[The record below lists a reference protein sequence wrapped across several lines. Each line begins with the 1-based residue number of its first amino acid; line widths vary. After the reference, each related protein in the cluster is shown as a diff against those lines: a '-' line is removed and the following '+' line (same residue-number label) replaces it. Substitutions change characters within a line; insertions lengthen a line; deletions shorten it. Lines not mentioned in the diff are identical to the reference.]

1 MKNQKKGILA
11 MMISVLVF
19 AIDICF
25 MVVPQINRMLEPPP
39 AAIVLGI
46 WLAGV
51 NLMALSVDFLEI
63 ASRYVERKNKKFI

>member
-1 MKNQKKGILA
+1 MV
-11 MMISVLVF
+11 ISILVF

-25 MVVPQINRMLEPPP
+25 AMVPQINQMLEPPA

-51 NLMALSVDFLEI
+51 NLMALSVDFLKI
-63 ASRYVERKNKKFI
+63 ASRYIEKNKKFI

>member
-1 MKNQKKGILA
+1 MKNQKRGILA

-19 AIDICF
+19 TIDICF
-25 MVVPQINRMLEPPP
+25 IMVPQINQMLEPPL

-46 WLAGV
+46 WLAGI

-63 ASRYVERKNKKFI
+63 ASRYVERKKFI

>member
-1 MKNQKKGILA
+1 MKGILT
-11 MMISVLVF
+11 MMISILVF

-25 MVVPQINRMLEPPP
+25 VVVPQINQMLEPPA

-51 NLMALSVDFLEI
+51 NLMALSVDFLKI
-63 ASRYVERKNKKFI
+63 ASRYIEKNKKFI

>member
-1 MKNQKKGILA
+1 

-25 MVVPQINRMLEPPP
+25 IVVPQINQMLEPSA

-63 ASRYVERKNKKFI
+63 VSRYIEKNKKFI

>member
-1 MKNQKKGILA
+1 MKGILA

-25 MVVPQINRMLEPPP
+25 IVVPQINQMLEPPA

-63 ASRYVERKNKKFI
+63 ASRYIEKNKKFI

>member
-1 MKNQKKGILA
+1 MKGILA

-19 AIDICF
+19 VIDICF
-25 MVVPQINRMLEPPP
+25 IVVPQINQMLEPQA

-63 ASRYVERKNKKFI
+63 ASRYVERKNKNFLK

>member
-1 MKNQKKGILA
+1 
-11 MMISVLVF
+11 MISVLVF
-19 AIDICF
+19 VIDICF
-25 MVVPQINRMLEPPP
+25 IAVPQINQMLEPQA

-63 ASRYVERKNKKFI
+63 VSRYIERKKFI

>member
-1 MKNQKKGILA
+1 MKGILA
-11 MMISVLVF
+11 MMISILVF

-25 MVVPQINRMLEPPP
+25 VMVPQINQMLEPPA

-51 NLMALSVDFLEI
+51 NLMALSVDFLKI
-63 ASRYVERKNKKFI
+63 ASRYIEKNKKFI

>member
-1 MKNQKKGILA
+1 

-25 MVVPQINRMLEPPP
+25 IVVPQINQMLEPPL
-39 AAIVLGI
+39 AAIVLGV

-51 NLMALSVDFLEI
+51 NLTALSVDFLEI
-63 ASRYVERKNKKFI
+63 VSRYVERKNKKFI

>member
-1 MKNQKKGILA
+1 
-11 MMISVLVF
+11 MISVLVF

-25 MVVPQINRMLEPPP
+25 IVVPQINQMLEPPA

-51 NLMALSVDFLEI
+51 NLITLSVDFLKI
-63 ASRYVERKNKKFI
+63 ASRYVEKNKKFI

>member
-1 MKNQKKGILA
+1 

-25 MVVPQINRMLEPPP
+25 IVVPQVNQMLEPPLV
-39 AAIVLGI
+39 AIVLGI

-51 NLMALSVDFLEI
+51 NLMALSVDFLKI
-63 ASRYVERKNKKFI
+63 ASRYVERKNKNFLK

>member
-1 MKNQKKGILA
+1 MKGILA

-25 MVVPQINRMLEPPP
+25 IVVPQINQMLEPPA

-51 NLMALSVDFLEI
+51 NLMALSVDFLKI
-63 ASRYVERKNKKFI
+63 ASMYIEKNKKFI

>member
-1 MKNQKKGILA
+1 MKNRKKGILA
-11 MMISVLVF
+11 MISVLVF
-19 AIDICF
+19 VIDICF
-25 MVVPQINRMLEPPP
+25 IMVPQINQMLEPPL

-46 WLAGV
+46 WLAGI

>member
-1 MKNQKKGILA
+1 MKGILA
-11 MMISVLVF
+11 MVISILVF

-25 MVVPQINRMLEPPP
+25 IVVPQINQMLEPPA

-51 NLMALSVDFLEI
+51 NLMALSVDFLKI
-63 ASRYVERKNKKFI
+63 ASKYVEKNKKFI

>member
-1 MKNQKKGILA
+1 MKGILT
-11 MMISVLVF
+11 MMISILVF

-25 MVVPQINRMLEPPP
+25 VMVPQINQMLEPQA

-51 NLMALSVDFLEI
+51 NLMALSVDFLKI
-63 ASRYVERKNKKFI
+63 ASRYIEKNKKFI